1 MDVLPLIPRVV
12 SLKICKKT
20 LPWEFWELFSTCKI
34 QLSTPWVRTCEVER
48 KAKVYMF
55 LRDDQSQ
62 QHYSH
67 GQSIEFLWRSKRP
80 DEGLG
85 KWCQGTF
92 LRRCVGSG
100 QQVKIRYED
109 QQKDCETTVNVKD
122 VRPEESQRKKP
133 AMCLMT
139 RESNHSGRG
148 GLAVAEKLLK
158 AGLRDALGK
167 ASTGQGHG
175 NVWWGGEMMIIPYHR
190 IFEGFVIPS
199 IRDGFSNL
207 EG

>member
-1 MDVLPLIPRVV
+1 MGD
-12 SLKICKKT
+12 KT
-20 LPWEFWELFSTCKI
+20 FNA
-34 QLSTPWVRTCEVER
+34 RTGKVER

-67 GQSIEFLWRSKRP
+67 GQSIEFLWRKRP
-80 DEGLG
+80 DETG

-139 RESNHSGRG
+139 RESNYSGRG

-175 NVWWGGEMMIIPYHR
+175 NVCWCVWGNDNHIIEFHQVLSFLQRDGWKP
-190 IFEGFVIPS
+190 FEGCYLYHHIIS
-199 IRDGFSNL
+199 
-207 EG
+207 

>member
-1 MDVLPLIPRVV
+1 MTAPNLQYLEVGVYLSSYNHGSLPFLPRVV
-12 SLKICKKT
+12 SLKFRVVMGDKT
-20 LPWEFWELFSTCKI
+20 FNA
-34 QLSTPWVRTCEVER
+34 RTCEVER

-67 GQSIEFLWRSKRP
+67 GQSIEFFWRKRP
-80 DEGLG
+80 DETG

-139 RESNHSGRG
+139 RESNYSGRG

-167 ASTGQGHG
+167 ASTGQGHKKCVCG
-175 NVWWGGEMMIIPYHR
+175 GEGAGEMMII
-190 IFEGFVIPS
+190 S
-199 IRDGFSNL
+199 
-207 EG
+207 

>member
-1 MDVLPLIPRVV
+1 MVMGERALRFLSNKKNAQRV
-12 SLKICKKT
+12 
-20 LPWEFWELFSTCKI
+20 
-34 QLSTPWVRTCEVER
+34 QTCEVER

-67 GQSIEFLWRSKRP
+67 GELIEFLWRKRP
-80 DEGLG
+80 DETG

-100 QQVKIRYED
+100 QQVKIRYQD

-139 RESNHSGRG
+139 RESKVSGRG

-167 ASTGQGHG
+167 ASTGQGPKK
-175 NVWWGGEMMIIPYHR
+175 GGCIITYKFQGFNIIPEKWMVERRSFPFKGRYP
-190 IFEGFVIPS
+190 FLGDPCEKKPPAT
-199 IRDGFSNL
+199 
-207 EG
+207 

>member
-1 MDVLPLIPRVV
+1 M
-12 SLKICKKT
+12 
-20 LPWEFWELFSTCKI
+20 
-34 QLSTPWVRTCEVER
+34 
-48 KAKVYMF
+48 
-55 LRDDQSQ
+55 
-62 QHYSH
+62 
-67 GQSIEFLWRSKRP
+67 
-80 DEGLG
+80 
-85 KWCQGTF
+85 
-92 LRRCVGSG
+92 GSG

-139 RESNHSGRG
+139 RESNYSGRG

-175 NVWWGGEMMIIPYHR
+175 NVWGEGGNDDHIIFQRISQGFYHSFKGMVENFSRGDTFIIISYHR
-190 IFEGFVIPS
+190 ISKNGCFFFK
-199 IRDGFSNL
+199 RLFSLDPLKGGPKNP
-207 EG
+207 